1 MVEEDVAC
9 GLRGT
14 LSLSLPTPRAPSVP
28 VSPPGHSNLSTCLS
42 TALNRDRLQR
52 TAAEPL
58 RELKVPKGEEK

>member
-14 LSLSLPTPRAPSVP
+14 LSLSLPTSRAPSVP
-28 VSPPGHSNLSTCLS
+28 ASPAGHSNLSTCLS
-42 TALNRDRLQR
+42 AALNRDRSR
-52 TAAEPL
+52 RNAAEPP